1 MLRVEFL
8 WEQTLIVGVSTQ
20 EVNLGKALGK
30 STCESKGKKAGLGRG
45 RNPTARQSPGSAPAD
60 AAVYTHPSLRDVGAP
75 GRGHGHRHMTL
86 LT

>member
-8 WEQTLIVGVSTQ
+8 REQTLIVGVSTQ

-60 AAVYTHPSLRDVGAP
+60 AAESTRIHHCVMWVHQEGGMATG
-75 GRGHGHRHMTL
+75 T
-86 LT
+86 